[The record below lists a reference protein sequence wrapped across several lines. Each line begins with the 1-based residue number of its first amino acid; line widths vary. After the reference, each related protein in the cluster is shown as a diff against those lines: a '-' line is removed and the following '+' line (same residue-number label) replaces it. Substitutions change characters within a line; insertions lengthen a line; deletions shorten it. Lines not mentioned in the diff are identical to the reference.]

1 VSDRE
6 EGTVESVELDA
17 YCRAIESH
25 LCRKNDGHLIR
36 IAGPA
41 FDLVRGWADQG
52 IPLKVAIA
60 GIDRTF
66 ERYYR
71 RGPRRRPVHVSF
83 CDADVLDG
91 FDDWRRAM
99 GLTGA
104 VRWGSGGPATDVDSP
119 SPGQPAGGRRRASLP
134 QHLDRVAN
142 RLTLLRGDP
151 RNHAELETA
160 LERAVLEVDSY
171 RQAARQARG
180 AARASIVARLAALD
194 EELLATA
201 HARLHGDVLQTLTRE
216 AAEALVPF
224 RERMPEDAYRGAL
237 EAALARLVRE
247 HAKLPL
253 IRYDAED

>member
-6 EGTVESVELDA
+6 EDTVETVELDG

-52 IPLKVAIA
+52 VPLKVAIA

-66 ERYYR
+66 ARYYR
-71 RGPRRRPVHVSF
+71 KGPRRRPVHVSF
-83 CDADVLDG
+83 CDADVLDA

-104 VRWGSGGPATDVDSP
+104 AMSGSGPATDVDGP
-119 SPGQPAGGRRRASLP
+119 SSGQPAGRRRGASLP

-151 RNHAELETA
+151 RNHPELETA
-160 LERAVLEVDSY
+160 LERALLEVDSY

-180 AARASIVARLAALD
+180 VARASIIARLAALD
-194 EELLATA
+194 EELLAIA
-201 HARLHGDVLQTLTRE
+201 HVRLHGDVLQTLTRE

-237 EAALARLVRE
+237 EAALTRLVRE

-253 IRYDAED
+253 IRYDAGD